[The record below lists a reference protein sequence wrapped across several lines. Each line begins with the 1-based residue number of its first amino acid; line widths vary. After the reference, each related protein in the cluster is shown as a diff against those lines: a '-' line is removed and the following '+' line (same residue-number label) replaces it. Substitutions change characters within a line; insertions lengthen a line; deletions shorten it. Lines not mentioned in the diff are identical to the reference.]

1 MRDRLF
7 LSAPRPRCAGSP
19 IFLNIIEER
28 IQPFR
33 RRNPEAELSKS
44 SPEYE
49 GLTSFGIMGGKRRRQ
64 PTALRET
71 EHSRSLRTCRV
82 HHRAS
87 IRLSMVGD
95 PVRQA
100 RASLSK
106 VITRAKAA
114 SLRSQRRTAVLPN
127 KRRCSKQIRKKIR
140 GRFVPRQRL
149 RKTDHWGV
157 TTGRSGDVRS
167 CGHRPN

>member
-1 MRDRLF
+1 MCRF
-7 LSAPRPRCAGSP
+7 PNLSQH
-19 IFLNIIEER
+19 N
-28 IQPFR
+28 R
-33 RRNPEAELSKS
+33 RTHSENPEAELSKS

-127 KRRCSKQIRKKIR
+127 KRRVRNKSGKKIR

-149 RKTDHWGV
+149 RKTDRWGV